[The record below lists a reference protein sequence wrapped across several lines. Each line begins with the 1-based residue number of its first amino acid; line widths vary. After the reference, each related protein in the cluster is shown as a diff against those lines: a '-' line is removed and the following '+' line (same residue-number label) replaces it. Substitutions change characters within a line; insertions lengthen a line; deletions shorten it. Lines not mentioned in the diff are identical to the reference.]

1 MFVRMGMGLVLAL
14 TGMVGGHAPSLSAS
28 ELTLEQAV
36 AQALARHPSLDAQAQ
51 SVRAAEH
58 QAETMAL
65 TPQWTVGGELENVL
79 GTGAVSGI
87 HGAETT
93 LRLSRSIEVG
103 GKLAARER
111 VGAAEVARQAQGIG
125 RLEVAIAAQAAER
138 YIEVVGHQQRL
149 AILRSHLALAEANR
163 ALLARWVEAGR
174 GSDADGMQAQVA
186 LIEARL
192 RVEDAEHE
200 LDSARM
206 ALAALWGE
214 TDPDF
219 NAASGVLDTLP
230 AIAAFAELEA
240 QLPAS
245 VEQRAFAVESDTL
258 SAQRELAASASRAD
272 LAVSVGVRR
281 LETIDDQALV
291 FGVSMPLGS
300 DTRSALGVARVD
312 AEIAALESRQQAA
325 QWDARQQLYGLY
337 LELEHARHVVETH
350 QRETLPA
357 AEAALA
363 ASQRGFELGRFGFL
377 VLNQAQ
383 QSLIDLRLAVL
394 EAQQRYHILRVSI
407 ERLTAANA
415 GDIR

>member
-1 MFVRMGMGLVLAL
+1 MFVRMGLVLAL
-14 TGMVGGHAPSLSAS
+14 TGIVGGHAPSLSAS

-36 AQALARHPSLDAQAQ
+36 AQALARHPSLEAQAQ
-51 SVRAAEH
+51 SVRAAER
-58 QAETMAL
+58 QAEAL
-65 TPQWTVGGELENVL
+65 GLQPQWTIGGELENVL

-103 GKLAARER
+103 GKLASRER

-125 RLEVAIAAQAAER
+125 RLEVAIAAQATER
-138 YIEVVGHQQRL
+138 YITVVGHQQRL

-163 ALLARWVEAGR
+163 ALLTRWVEAGR
-174 GSDADGMQAQVA
+174 GSDAELLQADVA
-186 LIEARL
+186 LIDARL

-200 LDSARM
+200 LDSARVS
-206 ALAALWGE
+206 LTALWGE

-219 NAASGVLDTLP
+219 DAASGALDTLP

-245 VEQRAFAVESDTL
+245 VEQLAFAADSAALD
-258 SAQRELAASASRAD
+258 AQRELAASAARAD
-272 LAVSVGVRR
+272 VTVSVGVRR

-300 DTRSALGVARVD
+300 ETRSALGVARID
-312 AEIAALESRQQAA
+312 AELAALESRQQAA

-337 LELEHARHVVETH
+337 KELEHARHVVETH

-363 ASQRGFELGRFGFL
+363 ASQRGFEMGRFGFL

-383 QSLIDLRLAVL
+383 KSLIDLRLAVL
-394 EAQQRYHILRVSI
+394 EAQQRYHTLLVSI
-407 ERLTAANA
+407 DRLTATNA
-415 GDIR
+415 GDAR

>member
-1 MFVRMGMGLVLAL
+1 MGLVLAL
-14 TGMVGGHAPSLSAS
+14 TGIVGGHAPSLSAS

-36 AQALARHPSLDAQAQ
+36 AQALARHPSLEAQAQ
-51 SVRAAEH
+51 SVRAAER
-58 QAETMAL
+58 QAEAL
-65 TPQWTVGGELENVL
+65 GLQPQWTIGGELENVL

-103 GKLAARER
+103 SKLASRER

-125 RLEVAIAAQAAER
+125 RLEVAIAAQATER
-138 YIEVVGHQQRL
+138 YITVVGHQQRL

-163 ALLARWVEAGR
+163 ALLTRWVEAGR
-174 GSDADGMQAQVA
+174 GSDAELLQADVA
-186 LIEARL
+186 LIDARL

-200 LDSARM
+200 LDSARVS
-206 ALAALWGE
+206 LTALWGE

-219 NAASGVLDTLP
+219 DAASGALDTLP

-245 VEQRAFAVESDTL
+245 VEQLAFAADSAALD
-258 SAQRELAASASRAD
+258 AQRELAASAARAD
-272 LAVSVGVRR
+272 VTVSVGVRR

-300 DTRSALGVARVD
+300 ETRSALGVARID
-312 AEIAALESRQQAA
+312 AELAALESRQQAA

-337 LELEHARHVVETH
+337 KELEHARHVVETH

-363 ASQRGFELGRFGFL
+363 ASQRGFEMGRFGFL

-383 QSLIDLRLAVL
+383 KSLIDLRLAVL
-394 EAQQRYHILRVSI
+394 EAQQRYHTLLVSI
-407 ERLTAANA
+407 DRLTATNA
-415 GDIR
+415 GDAR